1 MKTRLAVLLATA
13 LAACSS
19 GGGGDKAP
27 TSDEPNDT
35 IAQAT
40 ALTPGTP
47 IIATISA
54 ESDSDF
60 YKFTVPAGGGNVR
73 FQTFDEGGVTCDPNH
88 GAVDPFIEVYDAA
101 STFLAANDDGGVLP
115 FCEDL
120 TVALP
125 AGTSYV
131 KVGGWPPV
139 PFNYLLK
146 VTIQ

>member
-1 MKTRLAVLLATA
+1 MKTRLAILLAAA
-13 LAACSS
+13 LSACS
-19 GGGGDKAP
+19 GGGGDQTPA
-27 TSDEPNDT
+27 SDEPNDT

-47 IIATISA
+47 VIATIST
-54 ESDSDF
+54 ESDVDW
-60 YKFTVPAGGGNVR
+60 YKFTVPAGGANVR

-88 GAVDPFIEVYDAA
+88 GAVDPFIDVYDAA
-101 STFLAANDDGGVLP
+101 TTFVAHDDDGGVPP

-125 AGTSYV
+125 AGTNYV
-131 KVGGWPPV
+131 KVGGYPPV
-139 PFNYLLK
+139 PFNYMLK